1 VRPDRTA
8 SPPRA
13 HGSLHPQAAWLP
25 APWQAAASRTVL
37 STTSPAVKTPTV
49 RQLLLR
55 QSRILPLAALRLP
68 ILIGFSAPGYSSLS
82 QHVSELQLL
91 DHPVAALMR
100 VAPLVCGLSILLFG
114 LGAWLIEP
122 ARFTFTALTSAA
134 VAANFIS
141 AGLWVTGSPLHG
153 LYGVGFFIPLVP
165 ACFAAESG
173 MGPSVRR
180 VCLTVAVLSMAYL
193 WLNLS
198 GLDPLRGLSQ
208 RLAIVLI
215 LGWYT
220 YASHQLL
227 RAFRGNDPKT
237 RRTADGARPDPL
249 MR

>member
-1 VRPDRTA
+1 MAAQALAGGGEAHRLVRDT
-8 SPPRA
+8 
-13 HGSLHPQAAWLP
+13 P
-25 APWQAAASRTVL
+25 AMKA
-37 STTSPAVKTPTV
+37 PTV

-55 QSRILPLAALRLP
+55 QSLVLPLAALLLP

-82 QHVSELQLL
+82 HHVSELQLL

-100 VAPLVCGLSILLFG
+100 VAPVVCGLSILLFG
-114 LGAWLIEP
+114 LGAWRIEP

-141 AGLWVTGSPLHG
+141 AGIWVTGSPMHG

-165 ACFAAESG
+165 ACFAAESQ
-173 MGPSVRR
+173 MGRSVRR
-180 VCLTVAVLSMAYL
+180 VCLAVAVLSMAYL

-198 GLDPLRGLSQ
+198 GLDPLPGLTQ

-215 LGWYT
+215 MGWYG

-227 RAFRGNDPKT
+227 RSYRI
-237 RRTADGARPDPL
+237 DGLATGRIAGGASPDA
-249 MR
+249 MSR

>member
-1 VRPDRTA
+1 MKA
-8 SPPRA
+8 
-13 HGSLHPQAAWLP
+13 
-25 APWQAAASRTVL
+25 
-37 STTSPAVKTPTV
+37 PTV

-55 QSRILPLAALRLP
+55 QSLVLPLAALLLP

-100 VAPLVCGLSILLFG
+100 VAPVVCGLSILLFG
-114 LGAWLIEP
+114 LGVWRIEP

-141 AGLWVTGSPLHG
+141 AGIWVTGSPMHG

-165 ACFAAESG
+165 ACFAAESQ
-173 MGPSVRR
+173 MGRSVRR
-180 VCLTVAVLSMAYL
+180 VCLAVAVLSMVYL

-215 LGWYT
+215 LGWYA
-220 YASHQLL
+220 YASYQLL
-227 RAFRGNDPKT
+227 QDFRSNDPAT
-237 RRTADGARPDPL
+237 GRAGDSAPPDAL